1 MTTTKKETF
10 AFQTEIKQLLHLM
23 INSLY
28 SNKEIFLRELI
39 SNAADA
45 TDKLRFLAI
54 EQPDLLGTNTL
65 LAVFI
70 TFDKKAKTIT
80 IRDNGIGMSRQE
92 AMDHL
97 GTIAKSGSKE
107 FFAALSSDQAK
118 DRELIGQFGVGFYS
132 VFMVADKVEVS
143 SRRANL
149 PENEGV
155 RWVSGGEGDYEVETI
170 SKKDRGTEIVLHM
183 KKDALEFVDGSRIRH
198 IVTKYCDHI
207 NLPVMMLKSEVEP
220 EDDKKKE
227 KDITPPEF
235 EAINKAT
242 ALWTLPKKDISDEQ
256 YKEFYKYIAH
266 DYTDPLAWSHNRV
279 EGKQEY
285 TSLLFVPARAP
296 FDLFD
301 PQQKMHGLKLYIQ
314 KVFIMD
320 DVTYFLPRYLRFIR
334 GVVDSKDLPLNV
346 SREILQHSVLVDKI
360 KSASTKRIIAMFN
373 TIADKPEEYQK
384 FWDQFGKVIKEG
396 PIEDSDN
403 KDALAKLLRFASTHN
418 DSAAQNVSLADYI
431 VRMPKEQDKIYY
443 ITADSYLTAKH
454 SPQLEVFTKKNVEV
468 LLLSDP
474 IDEWVV
480 NSLPEFEGKKL
491 QSVAKGDLDLG
502 NLADDDTK
510 KQHEQLDKD
519 YADLLTRVQKV
530 LENKAS
536 AVRLTY
542 RLTTSPS
549 CIVTDDSAM
558 GLQMQ
563 RMMEAAGHKMPAA
576 KPIFELNPEHKLIQ
590 KLNALIDKADEE
602 KFSEWSHVL
611 FDEAL
616 LAEGGSLE
624 DPAQF
629 VRRLNRL
636 LEALS

>member
-1 MTTTKKETF
+1 MTTAHKETF

-28 SNKEIFLRELI
+28 SNKEIFLRELV

-45 TDKLRFLAI
+45 CDKLRFLAI
-54 EQPDLLGTNTL
+54 EKPDLLGNDTD

-92 AMDHL
+92 AIDHL

-107 FFAALSSDQAK
+107 FFAALSGEQAK

-132 VFMVADKVEVS
+132 AFMVADKVDVF

-149 PENEGV
+149 SENEGV
-155 RWVSGGEGDYEVETI
+155 RWSSGGEGDYEIETI
-170 SKKDRGTEIVLHM
+170 NKKERGTEIVLHM
-183 KKDALEFVDGSRIRH
+183 KKDADEYLDEHRIRH
-198 IVTKYCDHI
+198 IITKYCDHI
-207 NLPVMMLKSEVEP
+207 NLPVMMLKTQIETEQ
-220 EDDKKKE
+220 EKKEE
-227 KDITPPEF
+227 KDITPPTF

-242 ALWTLPKKDISDEQ
+242 ALWTMPKKDITDEQ

-266 DYTDPLAWSHNRV
+266 DFQDPLAWSHNRV

-285 TSLLFVPARAP
+285 INLLFVPARAP

-301 PQQKMHGLKLYIQ
+301 PQQKMHGLKLYVQ

-334 GVVDSKDLPLNV
+334 GIVDSKDLPLNV

-360 KSASTKRIIAMFN
+360 KSASTKRVLGMFN
-373 TIADKPEEYQK
+373 TIAKNTDEYQK
-384 FWDQFGKVIKEG
+384 FWDQFGKVLKEG
-396 PIEDSDN
+396 IIEDQEN
-403 KDALAKLLRFASTHN
+403 KDDLAKLLRFASTHN
-418 DSAAQNVSLADYI
+418 QDATQSVSLVEYVA
-431 VRMPKEQDKIYY
+431 RMPKEQDIIYY
-443 ITADSYLTAKH
+443 ITAESYLTAKH
-454 SPQLEVFTKKNVEV
+454 SPQLEVFTKKGVEV

-502 NLADDDTK
+502 KLTDDETK

-519 YADLLTRVQKV
+519 YADLVKRVQKV
-530 LENKAS
+530 LENKVKD
-536 AVRLTY
+536 VRLTY

-549 CIVTDDSAM
+549 CIVSDESAM
-558 GLQMQ
+558 SMQMQ

-576 KPIFELNPEHKLIQ
+576 KPIFELNPEHKLVQ
-590 KLNALIDKADEE
+590 KLNTVTDEE

-629 VRRLNRL
+629 VQRLNRL

>member
-1 MTTTKKETF
+1 MTTAHKETF

-28 SNKEIFLRELI
+28 SNKEIFLRELV

-45 TDKLRFLAI
+45 CDKLRFLAI
-54 EQPDLLGTNTL
+54 EKPELLGADSE

-92 AMDHL
+92 AIDHL

-107 FFAALSSDQAK
+107 FFAALSGEQAK

-132 VFMVADKVEVS
+132 AFMVADKIDVF

-149 PENEGV
+149 PENEAV
-155 RWVSGGEGDYEVETI
+155 RWSSGGEGDYEVETI
-170 SKKDRGTEIVLHM
+170 TKKERGTEIVLHM
-183 KKDALEFVDGSRIRH
+183 KKDALDFVDEARIRH

-207 NLPVMMLKSEVEP
+207 NLPVMMLKAQI
-220 EDDKKKE
+220 EDADQTDEKE
-227 KDITPPEF
+227 KEKNITPPTF

-266 DYTDPLAWSHNRV
+266 DYTAPLAWSHNRV

-285 TSLLFVPARAP
+285 ISLLFTPTQAP

-301 PQQKMHGLKLYIQ
+301 PQQKMHGLKLYVQ

-360 KSASTKRIIAMFN
+360 KSASTKRVLGMFN
-373 TIADKPEEYQK
+373 TIAKNASEYQK
-384 FWDQFGKVIKEG
+384 FWDQFGKVLKEG
-396 PIEDSDN
+396 MVEDQEN
-403 KDALAKLLRFASTHN
+403 KDELAKLLRFASTHN
-418 DSAAQNVSLADYI
+418 HDATQNVSLAEY
-431 VRMPKEQDKIYY
+431 VARMPKEQDKLYY

-454 SPQLEVFTKKNVEV
+454 SPQLEVFNKKGVEV

-474 IDEWVV
+474 IDEWLV
-480 NSLPEFEGKKL
+480 NSFPEFEGKKL

-502 NLADDDTK
+502 KLTDEGTK
-510 KQHEQLDKD
+510 QQQEQLDKD
-519 YADLLTRVQKV
+519 YAELVKRVQKV
-530 LENKAS
+530 LENKVKE
-536 AVRLTY
+536 VRLTY
-542 RLTTSPS
+542 RLTMSPS
-549 CIVTDDSAM
+549 CIVSDDSAM
-558 GLQMQ
+558 GMQMQ

-576 KPIFELNPEHKLIQ
+576 KPIFELNPEHKLVQ
-590 KLNALIDKADEE
+590 KLNTVTDEE
-602 KFSEWSHVL
+602 NFSEWSHVL

-629 VRRLNRL
+629 VQRLNRL
-636 LEALS
+636 LEEI

>member
-1 MTTTKKETF
+1 MTTATKETF

-28 SNKEIFLRELI
+28 SNKEIFLRELV

-45 TDKLRFLAI
+45 CDKLRFLAI
-54 EQPDLLGTNTL
+54 EHPELQGTDSE

-80 IRDNGIGMSRQE
+80 IRDNGIGMSRAE
-92 AMDHL
+92 AIDHL

-107 FFAALSSDQAK
+107 FFSALTGEQAK

-132 VFMVADKVEVS
+132 AFMVADKVDVF

-149 PENEGV
+149 PENEGI
-155 RWVSGGEGDYEVETI
+155 RWTSGGEGDYEVETI

-183 KKDALEFVDGSRIRH
+183 KKDSSEFVDEARIRH

-207 NLPVMMLKSEVEP
+207 NLPVMMLKTDIENP
-220 EDDKKKE
+220 DDKKDE
-227 KDITPPEF
+227 KDVTPPQF

-242 ALWTLPKKDISDEQ
+242 ALWTLPKKDISAEQ

-360 KSASTKRIIAMFN
+360 KAASTKKIIAMFN
-373 TIADKPEEYQK
+373 TIAEKPEEYQK

-396 PIEDSDN
+396 PIEDAEN

-418 DSAAQNVSLADYI
+418 NSAVQNVSLAEY
-431 VRMPKEQDKIYY
+431 VARMPQEQDKIYY

-454 SPQLEVFTKKNVEV
+454 SPQLEVFTKKSVEV
-468 LLLSDP
+468 LLLSDH

-491 QSVAKGDLDLG
+491 QSVSKGDLDLG
-502 NLADDDTK
+502 KLADEDTK
-510 KQHEQLDKD
+510 KQQEQLDKD
-519 YADLLTRVQKV
+519 YADLITRVKKV
-530 LENKAS
+530 LENKVS
-536 AVRLTY
+536 DVRLTY

-549 CIVTDDSAM
+549 CIVSDDSGM

-563 RMMEAAGHKMPAA
+563 RMLEAAGHKMPAA
-576 KPIFELNPEHKLIQ
+576 KPIFELNPEHKLVQ
-590 KLNALIDKADEE
+590 KLNGVTDEE

-611 FDEAL
+611 YDEAL

-629 VRRLNRL
+629 VQRLNKL
-636 LEALS
+636 LVELS